1 MSKSSG
7 FALLEEG
14 VEPTGERATVAS
26 LTIFST
32 ELAMLPCHSASA
44 AEQLTAIVNANYDSE
59 EFRDIIGTGEND
71 PGVCFA
77 GYGEPLLRL
86 DTLRET
92 VRLVRETRH
101 GIPWRINTNGLH
113 SVDVAKQ
120 VAEFAVDR
128 DGRHPFVVSVMLAA
142 HTPPAYAKQMQPV
155 GDKGFNDVCNFVMAL
170 SEAGVTVEAT
180 AVAAPGASR

>member
-1 MSKSSG
+1 
-7 FALLEEG
+7 
-14 VEPTGERATVAS
+14 VAAHDS
-26 LTIFST
+26 VGDVAAGS
-32 ELAMLPCHSASA
+32 CA
-44 AEQLTAIVNANYDSE
+44 AEQLAAIVNATYDSE
-59 EFRDIIGTGEND
+59 EGRDIIGTGEND

-77 GYGEPLLRL
+77 GFGEPLLRL

-113 SVDVAKQ
+113 GVEVAQQ
-120 VAEFAVDR
+120 VAEFAVDH

-142 HTPPAYAKQMQPV
+142 HTPPAYAKQMKPV
-155 GDKGFNDVCNFVMAL
+155 GDRGFNDVCNFVMAL

-180 AVAAPGASR
+180 AVAATGTYASAGSACLAK

>member
-1 MSKSSG
+1 
-7 FALLEEG
+7 
-14 VEPTGERATVAS
+14 VE
-26 LTIFST
+26 
-32 ELAMLPCHSASA
+32 
-44 AEQLTAIVNANYDSE
+44 Q
-59 EFRDIIGTGEND
+59 GEND
-71 PGVCFA
+71 AGVCFA

-120 VAEFAVDR
+120 VAEFAADR

-142 HTPPAYAKQMQPV
+142 HTPPAYAKQMKPL
-155 GDKGFNDVCNFVMAL
+155 GDMGFNDVCNFVMAL

-180 AVAAPGASR
+180 AVAAPGTQ